1 LLIRATP
8 WASAE
13 VMEGDEDEG
22 EKGDAH
28 RALTAEGPVTL
39 HEVAA
44 VYVRLEA
51 EWLAL

>member
-1 LLIRATP
+1 
-8 WASAE
+8 
-13 VMEGDEDEG
+13 MEGDEDEG

-28 RALTAEGPVTL
+28 RAAEGPVTL